1 MGTDEDRDY
10 HTARAQAELDSSYRP
25 THRAAAEAHK
35 KLSAMHM
42 QRAQAP
48 KTSGD

>member
-10 HTARAQAELDSSYRP
+10 HTARAQAELDSSYRA
-25 THRAAAEAHK
+25 THRAAAEAHL